1 MSVTK
6 LCAPHSNK
14 QVRLAL
20 VHHANQYVITK
31 GYADREG
38 VNTILGLRQP
48 GDRGPQRGLLPLLQM
63 HLSYGIPLNLHL
75 SGTLLE
81 ALTWYCPESFLLIN
95 RLRQANLLEIV
106 GSAFSQNVMP
116 YFSAQH
122 NIRQLNEELWM
133 LSRHLD
139 WNLDEVKTFWVPER
153 VWKTEKLAP
162 VLSSQELF
170 NGGYRNVLLD
180 DRHIF
185 PVGKKYEGSAR
196 QRFDH
201 SNRLH
206 QDAFKSWKIADS
218 DGLVLIPFS
227 KRLRYLVPPTGPEAL
242 HKIGE
247 LLKWLCGTGDDDAIA
262 VYADDLEKAAGVGG
276 WDHAHESRYEHFL
289 QWLAENDWVAPVLI
303 NDWAH
308 EHAPAGERMIE
319 AGTFYEL
326 AQQWKAGEDYRG
338 WIEDVRCTE
347 QRECLQKAEQVLIE
361 AESRGADKGLLEMGW
376 KHLLHCSYETM
387 WHNPHQSRAR
397 RQQDAMPLEAWAAAL
412 CSHARSCLVIAEA
425 AEWFRQ
431 RDHQAHAELKD
442 IDEDGETELIIRN
455 DKLFAVISPERGG
468 RLIYL
473 FDLTGD
479 VGRLV
484 VGNVSDDWNLQQE
497 LNRYMDQPRNHPGAL
512 AEVGHEHDCYQ
523 PIITEAHG
531 EMACII
537 LRNIQEGS
545 ALHGTEK
552 QVRLSA
558 GAQQVCVKYIVPSG
572 VWRLSTEFSLAPDYY
587 RLLRDGHEG
596 VAARTGQDWRGWAN
610 GTTQAWV
617 RIDHAQSTIWDEPY
631 QRESGHSFNL
641 RVSSFSR
648 SFHLEIGVGEPPA
661 ELCAAE
667 LCAKEELA
675 SSKTHPVADQHLMRR
690 YFERHWPAVKSEGLV
705 IRECEIT
712 SLSRHHDRLTLEYKL
727 KSGSGNGHS
736 ATHSFVGIWR
746 EDDRTR
752 TIHQL
757 LERLWRAGFD
767 GRHGLCVPQPLSYSN
782 TLKLL
787 VTERA
792 TGRHLREWIENPK
805 ANWSNALRR
814 VADWI
819 AQFHNSQIKVR
830 RRITLDKEIADLET
844 WREELLASKQFW
856 LVHERERLAAII
868 TEIMRQMRSKH
879 KTSACLIHGDFHP
892 ENILLR
898 GRTVTVIDF
907 EHSAVGDAASDLGYL
922 IGQIDVQA
930 DRYWSQQGRES
941 PVDIASLKQI
951 LCAAYTQTRPN
962 DVLARVPI
970 YQARTYL
977 KHLLYT
983 LRMKG
988 TEDARLVTLWC
999 DKAAECLELKL
1010 KVARRGAA

>member
-1 MSVTK
+1 MSVK
-6 LCAPHSNK
+6 KKSCAPHSNK

-20 VHHANQYVITK
+20 IHHANQYVITK

-38 VNTILGLRQP
+38 VSTILGLRQP

-81 ALTWYCPESFLLIN
+81 SLAWYCPDSFLLIN

-116 YFSAQH
+116 CFSAQH

-139 WNLDEVKTFWVPER
+139 WDLDEIKTFWVPER
-153 VWKTEKLAP
+153 VWNTDKLAP
-162 VLSSQELF
+162 VLSSQELL

-185 PVGKKYEGSAR
+185 PVGEKYEGSAR
-196 QRFDH
+196 HRFDH
-201 SNRLH
+201 SSRPNL
-206 QDAFKSWKIADS
+206 DAFKHWEITGG

-227 KRLRYLVPPTGPEAL
+227 KKLRYLVPPTGPEAL
-242 HKIGE
+242 HKISE
-247 LLKWLCGTGDDDAIA
+247 LLTWLSTTGAEDTIA

-289 QWLAENDWVAPVLI
+289 QWLSENDCAKPVLI
-303 NDWAH
+303 SDWAR
-308 EHAPAGERMIE
+308 EHAPAGERKIE
-319 AGTFYEL
+319 PGTFYEL

-338 WIEDVRCTE
+338 WIEDTHCTVQLE
-347 QRECLQKAEQVLIE
+347 YLQKAEQALIE
-361 AESRGADKGLLEMGW
+361 AESRGADKGLIEMGW

-397 RQQDAMPLEAWAAAL
+397 RQQESMPLEAWAAAL

-425 AEWFRQ
+425 AEWFKQ
-431 RDHQAHAELKD
+431 RDYQAHAELKD
-442 IDEDGETELIIRN
+442 IDQDGEIELVIKN
-455 DKLFAVISPERGG
+455 DKLFAVIAPERGG
-468 RLIYL
+468 RLVYL

-479 VGRLV
+479 EGRLV

-512 AEVGHEHDCYQ
+512 AEVGHEHDRYQ
-523 PIITEAHG
+523 PIITETHG
-531 EMACII
+531 DTACII

-545 ALHGTEK
+545 ALNGMEK
-552 QVRLSA
+552 QIRLST
-558 GAQQVCVKYIVPSG
+558 GAQQVCVKYIVPPA
-572 VWRLSTEFSLAPDYY
+572 VWRLSTEISLAPDYY
-587 RLLRDGHEG
+587 RLLRDGHNG
-596 VAARTGQDWRGWAN
+596 VEARRGQDWRGWAN
-610 GTTQAWV
+610 GVTQAWV
-617 RIDHAQSTIWDEPY
+617 RIDQAQSTIWDEPY

-648 SFHLEIGVGEPPA
+648 NFHLEIGVGEPA
-661 ELCAAE
+661 TE
-667 LCAKEELA
+667 LCAKEETDN
-675 SSKTHPVADQHLMRR
+675 SKTHPVADPHFMRR

-705 IRECEIT
+705 IRECNIT

-727 KSGSGNGHS
+727 KSGSGNDHS
-736 ATHSFVGIWR
+736 ATHSFVGLWR

-752 TIHQL
+752 MIHQL

-767 GRHGLCVPQPLSYSN
+767 GRDGLCVPQPLSYSN
-782 TLKLL
+782 TLGLL
-787 VTERA
+787 VTGRA
-792 TGRHLREWIENPK
+792 TGQPLRDWIENPK
-805 ANWSNALRR
+805 ANWSNVLRR
-814 VADWI
+814 VAEWI
-819 AQFHNSQIKVR
+819 AQLHNSQLKVR
-830 RRITLDKEIADLET
+830 RRITPEKEIIALET
-844 WREELLASKQFW
+844 WREELITARQSW
-856 LVHERERLAAII
+856 LVHERERIAAII
-868 TEIMRQMRSKH
+868 AEIIRQMHRKH
-879 KTSACLIHGDFHP
+879 KTSTCLIHGDFHP
-892 ENILLR
+892 ENIIVCD
-898 GRTVTVIDF
+898 RTVTVIDF
-907 EHSAVGDAASDLGYL
+907 EHCAVGEAASDLGYL

-930 DRYWSQQGRES
+930 DRYWLKQRSES
-941 PVDIASLKQI
+941 PVDMEKIKQI
-951 LCAAYTQTRPN
+951 LFAGYTQTRPK
-962 DVLARVPI
+962 DVIVRVPI

-1010 KVARRGAA
+1010 RVARRGAA